1 MQFKNRQSANRHIN
15 TSHLNKFKFRCP
27 YPNCGYKGSRA
38 DTLTKHMLGHSLID
52 SNKVSAYLGL
62 SEMEEDDNSMDTS
75 QDLHMDDNTSEEIYS
90 QEVMRVSKPPVTAP
104 QQILNNQQAIKSI
117 NNIAIDNQQNTSCKT
132 TLIATSILDNG
143 TVIYEPIQGNDAPSN
158 DPSEMVVRQETS
170 ITTETAC
177 PPPPVNSAHLIYL
190 TSAILTGA
198 I

>member
-1 MQFKNRQSANRHIN
+1 
-15 TSHLNKFKFRCP
+15 
-27 YPNCGYKGSRA
+27 
-38 DTLTKHMLGHSLID
+38 
-52 SNKVSAYLGL
+52 
-62 SEMEEDDNSMDTS
+62 MEEDDNSMDTS

-158 DPSEMVVRQETS
+158 DPS
-170 ITTETAC
+170 
-177 PPPPVNSAHLIYL
+177 
-190 TSAILTGA
+190 
-198 I
+198 